1 MFSILCRRS
10 QDCTASFHAFSRD
23 CYTFVRSLPML
34 LLNKDTVVDILLDH
48 LLMPNSTSLEALLDL
63 TRCAMLLMG

>member
-1 MFSILCRRS
+1 
-10 QDCTASFHAFSRD
+10 
-23 CYTFVRSLPML
+23 ML

-63 TRCAMLLMG
+63 TRCAMF

>member
-1 MFSILCRRS
+1 
-10 QDCTASFHAFSRD
+10 
-23 CYTFVRSLPML
+23 ML

-63 TRCAMLLMG
+63 TRCGVSVCGLRLCGLGELWSVFWMPCYV